1 MKVKLKHSYGDI
13 FLLSH
18 RDEWKEEYHL
28 CQIVGVNTDPRHV
41 MLNKF
46 YEYEYWDETFGDYI
60 VGWKSDKEIDEGKE
74 LLEKYMKE
82 N

>member
-1 MKVKLKHSYGDI
+1 MKLKHSYGDI
-13 FLLSH
+13 FLICH

-28 CQIVGVNTDPRHV
+28 CQIVGINTDSELIR
-41 MLNKF
+41 KKKY

-60 VGWKSDKEIDEGKE
+60 IGWKNDKEIDEGKE